1 MKVKATKKKK
11 PKIKVLVKKKK
22 TPAQKRNTPF
32 RRNKRNIA

>member
-1 MKVKATKKKK
+1 MKVIVKKK

-32 RRNKRNIA
+32 RKSKKNYV

>member
-1 MKVKATKKKK
+1 MKVIVKKK